1 MAATPRKP
9 EMLNDLKAR
18 QTMIESADVVPAP
31 KRLTLGGNAYHLVHT
46 ALTERLSTLEAQKDI
61 ALLADR
67 AGVCRHVK

>member
-1 MAATPRKP
+1 
-9 EMLNDLKAR
+9 
-18 QTMIESADVVPAP
+18 MIESADVVPAP